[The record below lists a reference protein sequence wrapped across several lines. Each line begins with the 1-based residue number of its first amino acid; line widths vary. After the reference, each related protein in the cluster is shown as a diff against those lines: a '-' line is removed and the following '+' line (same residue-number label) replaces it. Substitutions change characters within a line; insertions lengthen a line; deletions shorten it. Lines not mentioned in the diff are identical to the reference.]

1 MTIALTGA
9 GGFFPLFGRMVAGL
23 DDMNAWRGG
32 QATTRTLA
40 GANLP
45 ARVKNQQSDFAAGA
59 NPLQQ
64 ILDGVYQDLS
74 GAQGGV
80 GGYFTSTQGR
90 LVSLL
95 KAMWSVDQGF
105 SSNAPLAVLT
115 AVDVPAAMRTLISQ
129 MQGAAASVN
138 ASVPGAGA
146 QAAGPQANGNP
157 VVVFSFKNPQGL
169 TLQYVFPETFTLTC
183 SADSQAGGATLGNEP
198 LSVKG
203 QPAVSD
209 VFSQLWP
216 GGNGQSLTLSCVDGS
231 KSNATGNVLQNS
243 DFAVASV
250 PNIADN
256 WTLQVGV
263 AGTDV
268 FVSAGNAYTPGG
280 GSLQFTGTGSALLDA
295 VTQSFNAAPSVAVG
309 VGGTSY
315 ALKPDTAYH
324 VNGWV
329 KCSATP
335 TAGVLELAFT
345 DGSAYPGVVLNDDA
359 GTANLFT
366 KSLTAVSTAYV
377 NFNAAFRTPSVLPAA
392 VPYRLRARLS
402 TAIDSGKS
410 AFLARLSVCEA
421 KQLYPGGPFA
431 SVHSGNAKL
440 IAGDS
445 WTLAVTN
452 TYGAVQKWMERVF
465 GMRGLGLQ
473 IPSSATP
480 TVADTV
486 VA

>member
-1 MTIALTGA
+1 M
-9 GGFFPLFGRMVAGL
+9 FGRIVAGL
-23 DDMNAWRGG
+23 DDVNAWRGG

-45 ARVKNQQSDFAAGA
+45 ARVKNEQADFAAGA
-59 NPLQQ
+59 SPLQQ
-64 ILDGVYQDLS
+64 ILDGVYQDLA

-80 GGYFTSTQGR
+80 GGYFTSSQTR
-90 LVSLL
+90 LVNLL

-115 AVDVPAAMRTLISQ
+115 AVDQATALKTLISQ

-138 ASVPGAGA
+138 ASVPGAGT
-146 QAAGPQANGNP
+146 QTAGPQANGNP
-157 VVVFSFKNPQGL
+157 VVVLSFKNGQGL
-169 TLQYVFPETFTLTC
+169 TLQYVFPEVLSVTC
-183 SADSQAGGATLGNEP
+183 SGDSQAGGATLGNEP

-216 GGNGQSLTLSCVDGS
+216 GGSGVNLTLGAVDGS
-231 KSNATGNVLQNS
+231 KSSSTGNVLQNS
-243 DFAVASV
+243 DFAVAST
-250 PNIADN
+250 PNIPDN

-280 GSLQFTGTGSALLDA
+280 GSLQLTGTGAALLDA
-295 VTQSFNAAPSVAVG
+295 VTQAFNTAPSVAVG

-315 ALKPDTAYH
+315 ALKPDTVYH

-335 TAGVLELAFT
+335 TAGVLELALT
-345 DGSAYPGVVLNDDA
+345 DGSAYPGAVMNDDA

-366 KSLTAVSTAYV
+366 KSLTAVSTTYV
-377 NFNAAFRTPSVLPAA
+377 SFNGVFRTPAVLPAA
-392 VPYRLRARLS
+392 TPYRLRVRLS

-410 AFLARLSVCEA
+410 AFLARLSACEA

-445 WTLAVTN
+445 WNLAVTN
-452 TYGAVQKWMERVF
+452 TFGAVQKWMERVF
-465 GMRGLGLQ
+465 GMRNLGLQ